1 MAHDVF
7 EHVGVQICRRQ
18 HAPASVV
25 TASCID
31 GNPYVEHRDEIVI
44 VVATSLCRRV
54 RSFYILQSHVG
65 IIICIQA
72 QPVRKADP
80 NGGEGVYRNSRTIVD
95 VVQND
100 GGIRSEVCKPIFV
113 GTDPDLYT
121 VGSGEITG
129 WKWNNYVLHDQTP
142 LLTCSSDKI

>member
-7 EHVGVQICRRQ
+7 ECVGVQICRRQ
-18 HAPASVV
+18 HAPASAV

-44 VVATSLCRRV
+44 VVVASL
-54 RSFYILQSHVG
+54 
-65 IIICIQA
+65 IQA

-80 NGGEGVYRNSRTIVD
+80 NGGEGVYRNGRTAVD

-100 GGIRSEVCKPIFV
+100 GGIRPEVCKPIFV
-113 GTDPDLYT
+113 GTDPDLYIRRWAAEKLRD
-121 VGSGEITG
+121 GNGIT
-129 WKWNNYVLHDQTP
+129 KYYMIKLHY
-142 LLTCSSDKI
+142 

>member
-7 EHVGVQICRRQ
+7 ERVGVQICRRQ
-18 HAPASVV
+18 HAPASAV

-44 VVATSLCRRV
+44 VVAASLCRRV
-54 RSFYILQSHVG
+54 HNCYLLQSLVG
-65 IIICIQA
+65 IIIRTQA

-80 NGGEGVYRNSRTIVD
+80 NGGEGVYRNGRTAVD

-100 GGIRSEVCKPIFV
+100 GGIWPEVCKPIFV
-113 GTDPDLYT
+113 GINPDLYIRRR
-121 VGSGEITG
+121 VVEKLRDGNGITQYYMI
-129 WKWNNYVLHDQTP
+129 KLHY
-142 LLTCSSDKI
+142 